1 MSMQSIVEN
10 QRKYYYKNHTKS
22 VSFRI
27 RQLKKLK
34 LAVET
39 NEKMILEALNK
50 DLGKSEAEAFM
61 TEIGIV
67 YKEFDY
73 VIKHLRSWNS
83 PEKVSG
89 SMMSFPAKNYVYRDP
104 YGVVLIL
111 SPWNYP
117 FNLTMMPLIGAIAGG
132 NCALVKPSETSPH
145 TAAIIEKILNYTFS
159 EKYVYCAPADTP
171 HDEVNKQQY
180 DYIFFTGSTS
190 VGKEIMGIASE
201 TLTPV
206 TLELGGKSPVVV
218 DETANIDVAV
228 KRIAWGKF
236 VNAGQ
241 TCVAPDHVIIHS
253 SKKQEFIDR
262 MLSEIEERY
271 SDAVHREDYPKIINE
286 KHFKRLSGLLENE
299 MVLGGS
305 KNSETQ
311 KIAPALMPNSTF
323 ESEVMKEEIFG
334 PILPVITYD
343 NLEDLIAYQQT
354 LPKPLAFYI
363 FSEND
368 RNVETLLSR
377 LSFGGGCVND
387 TLMHLSHHDMPFGG
401 VGASGMG
408 HYHGKYSF
416 DTFTHEKSVVKNSTI
431 IDIPVRYAPF
441 TQAKNKLF
449 RKFLS

>member
-1 MSMQSIVEN
+1 MSIQSIVEN
-10 QRKYYYKNHTKS
+10 QRRYYYKNHTKS

-73 VIKHLRSWNS
+73 VIKHLRNWNS
-83 PEKVSG
+83 PDKVSG
-89 SMMSFPAKNYVYRDP
+89 SMMSFPAKNYIYRDP

-171 HDEVNKQQY
+171 HNEVNKQQY

-218 DETANIDVAV
+218 DESANIDVAV

-323 ESEVMKEEIFG
+323 ESEIMEEEIFG
-334 PILPVITYD
+334 PILPIITYD
-343 NLEDLIAYQQT
+343 NLQDLVAYQQT

-363 FSEND
+363 FSENN

-401 VGASGMG
+401 VGASGIG

>member
-262 MLSEIEERY
+262 MLNEIEERY

-401 VGASGMG
+401 IGASGMG

>member
-262 MLSEIEERY
+262 MLNEIEERY

>member
-271 SDAVHREDYPKIINE
+271 SDAVHRDDYPKIINE

-441 TQAKNKLF
+441 TEAKNKLF

>member
-441 TQAKNKLF
+441 TEAKNKLF

>member
-89 SMMSFPAKNYVYRDP
+89 SMMSFPAKNYVYRGP

-271 SDAVHREDYPKIINE
+271 SDAVHRDDYPKIINE

-441 TQAKNKLF
+441 TEAKNKLF

>member
-1 MSMQSIVEN
+1 FLEAIIMSMQSIVEN

-22 VSFRI
+22 VRFRI

-50 DLGKSEAEAFM
+50 DLEKSEAEAFM

-132 NCALVKPSETSPH
+132 NCALVKPSETSPY

-159 EKYVYCAPADTP
+159 DEYVYCAPADTP
-171 HDEVNKQQY
+171 HDEVNEQQY
-180 DYIFFTGSTS
+180 DYIFFAGSTS
-190 VGKEIMGIASE
+190 VGKEIMGIASK

-206 TLELGGKSPVVV
+206 TLELGGKSPAVV

-241 TCVAPDHVIIHS
+241 TCVAPDHVIIHR

-262 MLSEIEERY
+262 MLAEIEERY
-271 SDAVHREDYPKIINE
+271 SNAVHRDDYPKIINE

-354 LPKPLAFYI
+354 LPKPLAFYF

-387 TLMHLSHHDMPFGG
+387 TLMHLSHHDMPF
-401 VGASGMG
+401 
-408 HYHGKYSF
+408 
-416 DTFTHEKSVVKNSTI
+416 
-431 IDIPVRYAPF
+431 
-441 TQAKNKLF
+441 
-449 RKFLS
+449 

>member
-50 DLGKSEAEAFM
+50 DFGKSEAEAFM

-305 KNSETQ
+305 SNAETQ
-311 KIAPALMPNSTF
+311 KIAPALMTNSNF
-323 ESEVMKEEIFG
+323 ESEIMKEEIFG

-343 NLEDLIAYQQT
+343 NLENLIAYQQT

-441 TQAKNKLF
+441 TEAKNKLF

>member
-1 MSMQSIVEN
+1 MSMQSIVES
-10 QRKYYYKNHTKS
+10 QRKYYYKNHTKL

-354 LPKPLAFYI
+354 LPKSLAFYI

>member
-271 SDAVHREDYPKIINE
+271 SDAVHRDDYPKIINE

>member
-1 MSMQSIVEN
+1 MSMQSIVES

-262 MLSEIEERY
+262 MLNEIEERY

>member
-1 MSMQSIVEN
+1 
-10 QRKYYYKNHTKS
+10 
-22 VSFRI
+22 
-27 RQLKKLK
+27 LK

-262 MLSEIEERY
+262 MLNEIEERY

-441 TQAKNKLF
+441 TEAKNKLF

>member
-262 MLSEIEERY
+262 MLNEIEERY

-441 TQAKNKLF
+441 TEAKNKLF

>member
-22 VSFRI
+22 VRFRI

-50 DLGKSEAEAFM
+50 DLEKSEAEAFM

-218 DETANIDVAV
+218 DESANIDVAV

-323 ESEVMKEEIFG
+323 ESEIMEEEIFG
-334 PILPVITYD
+334 PILPIITYD
-343 NLEDLIAYQQT
+343 NLQDLVAYQQT

-363 FSEND
+363 FSENN

-401 VGASGMG
+401 VGASGIG

-416 DTFTHEKSVVKNSTI
+416 DTFTHVKSVVKNSTI

>member
-1 MSMQSIVEN
+1 MSIQSIVEN

-34 LAVET
+34 SAIQT
-39 NEKMILEALNK
+39 NERMILEALNK
-50 DLGKSEAEAFM
+50 DLGKSEAEAYM

-73 VIKHLRSWNS
+73 VIKNLRSWNS
-83 PEKVSG
+83 PKKVSG
-89 SMMSFPAKNYVYRDP
+89 SMMSFPAKNYIYRDP

-117 FNLTMMPLIGAIAGG
+117 FNLTIMPLIGAIAGG

-159 EKYVYCAPADTP
+159 EEYVHCAPADTP

-190 VGKEIMGIASE
+190 VGKEIMSIASE

-206 TLELGGKSPVVV
+206 TLELGGKSPAVV

-262 MLSEIEERY
+262 MLREIEERY
-271 SDAVHREDYPKIINE
+271 SNAEHSDNYPEIINE
-286 KHFKRLSGLLENE
+286 KHYKRLSGILENE

-305 KNSETQ
+305 LNAQAQ
-311 KIAPALMPNSTF
+311 KIAPAIMPDSTF
-323 ESEVMKEEIFG
+323 GSTVMEEEIFG
-334 PILPVITYD
+334 PLLPIITYE
-343 NLEDLIAYQQT
+343 NLEDLISYQQT

-363 FSEND
+363 FSENE
-368 RNVETLLSR
+368 RNTEALLSR

-387 TLMHLSHHDMPFGG
+387 TLMHLSHHEMPFGG

-416 DTFTHEKSVVKNSTI
+416 DTFTHEKSVVKNSTV

-441 TQAKNKLF
+441 TEAKTKLF

>member
-22 VSFRI
+22 VRFRI

-50 DLGKSEAEAFM
+50 DLEKSEAEAFM

-132 NCALVKPSETSPH
+132 NCALVKPSENSPH

-218 DETANIDVAV
+218 DESANIDVAV

-323 ESEVMKEEIFG
+323 ESEIMEEEIFG
-334 PILPVITYD
+334 PILPIITYD
-343 NLEDLIAYQQT
+343 NLQDLVAYQQT

-363 FSEND
+363 FSENN

-401 VGASGMG
+401 VGASGIG

>member
-1 MSMQSIVEN
+1 MSMQSIVES

-104 YGVVLIL
+104 YGVALIL

>member
-22 VSFRI
+22 VRFRI

-73 VIKHLRSWNS
+73 VIKHLKSWNS

-218 DETANIDVAV
+218 DESANIDVAV

-262 MLSEIEERY
+262 MLSEIDERY

-305 KNSETQ
+305 KNSEMQ

-323 ESEVMKEEIFG
+323 ESEIMEEEIFG
-334 PILPVITYD
+334 PILPIITYD
-343 NLEDLIAYQQT
+343 NLQDLVAYQQT

-363 FSEND
+363 FSENN
-368 RNVETLLSR
+368 RNVETLLSC

-401 VGASGMG
+401 VGASGIG

>member
-83 PEKVSG
+83 PGKVSG

-262 MLSEIEERY
+262 MLNEIEERY

>member
-1 MSMQSIVEN
+1 MSIQSKVEK
-10 QRKYYYKNHTKS
+10 QREYFYKNHTKS

-34 LAVET
+34 SAIQT
-39 NEKMILEALNK
+39 NEKMILEAVYK
-50 DLGKSEAEAFM
+50 DLGKSKAEAYM
-61 TEIGIV
+61 TELGIV

-73 VIKHLRSWNS
+73 VIKNLRSWSS

-89 SMMSFPAKNYVYRDP
+89 SMMSFPAKNYIYRDP

-132 NCALVKPSETSPH
+132 NCAIVKPSETSPH

-159 EKYVYCAPADTP
+159 DEYVYCAPADTP
-171 HDEVNKQQY
+171 HDEVNEQQY
-180 DYIFFTGSTS
+180 DYIFFTGSTN
-190 VGKEIMGIASE
+190 VGKEIMSIASK

-206 TLELGGKSPVVV
+206 TLELGGKSPAVV

-262 MLSEIEERY
+262 MLAEIEERY
-271 SDAVHREDYPKIINE
+271 SNAVHRDDYPKIINE

-305 KNSETQ
+305 LNAHEQ
-311 KIAPALMPNSTF
+311 KIAPALIPDSTF
-323 ESEVMKEEIFG
+323 DSPSMEEEIFG
-334 PILPVITYD
+334 PILPIITYD
-343 NLEDLIAYQQT
+343 NLQDLIVHQQT

-363 FSEND
+363 FSENE
-368 RNVETLLSR
+368 RNTDTLLSR

-416 DTFTHEKSVVKNSTI
+416 DTFTHKKSVVKNSTA

-441 TQAKNKLF
+441 NEAKTKLF

>member
-1 MSMQSIVEN
+1 MSMQSIVES

-441 TQAKNKLF
+441 TEAKNKLF

>member
-22 VSFRI
+22 VRFRI

-50 DLGKSEAEAFM
+50 DLEKSEAEAFM

-218 DETANIDVAV
+218 DESANIDVAV

-323 ESEVMKEEIFG
+323 ESEIMEEEIFG
-334 PILPVITYD
+334 PILPIITYD
-343 NLEDLIAYQQT
+343 NLQDLVAYQQT

-363 FSEND
+363 FSENN

>member
-22 VSFRI
+22 VRFRI

-50 DLGKSEAEAFM
+50 DLEKSEAEAFM

-218 DETANIDVAV
+218 DESANIDVAV

-323 ESEVMKEEIFG
+323 ESEIMEEEIFG
-334 PILPVITYD
+334 PILPIITYD
-343 NLEDLIAYQQT
+343 NLQDLVAYQQT

-363 FSEND
+363 FSENN

-401 VGASGMG
+401 VGASGIG

>member
-83 PEKVSG
+83 PGKVSG

-441 TQAKNKLF
+441 TEAKNKLF

>member
-22 VSFRI
+22 VRFRI

-50 DLGKSEAEAFM
+50 DLEKSEAEAFM

-159 EKYVYCAPADTP
+159 EKYVYCTPADTP

-286 KHFKRLSGLLENE
+286 KHFRRLSGLLENE

-305 KNSETQ
+305 KNSDTQ

-323 ESEVMKEEIFG
+323 ESEIMEEEIFG

-343 NLEDLIAYQQT
+343 NLQDLVAYQQT